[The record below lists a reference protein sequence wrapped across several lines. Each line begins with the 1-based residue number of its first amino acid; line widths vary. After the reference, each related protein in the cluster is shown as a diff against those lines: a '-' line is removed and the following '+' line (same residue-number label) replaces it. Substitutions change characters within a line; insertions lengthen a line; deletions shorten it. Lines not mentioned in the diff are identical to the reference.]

1 MDGRAVSRRGLGY
14 IFKAALEATPGKVAI
29 YQGDVA
35 MTYRQLDE
43 RANRVANAL
52 RDAGIVRGDRIALL
66 FDNHYRYIESS
77 LGIMR
82 SGAVAVPINP
92 RLGNDAIAYIIEHS
106 DAKML
111 FCSPNET
118 LRGIGLAA
126 PVGAVHLVVGYRADG
141 DEPLPDGVVEFDAWL
156 ATTSAEPPDAS
167 IDVFGDA
174 FQPYTSGSTGRPKGC
189 VLNHDGQIWN
199 TKVHVDFLGYTAADR
214 SIAAAPLSHK
224 NAMTGAVK
232 PMLYV
237 GGSVVILPRFDPE
250 AYIAA
255 IDRFKVTYTTGVPAM
270 YNMIFAR
277 PELFERY
284 DVSSVR
290 IATVGSSSVAP
301 ELLRLLQRYFPQAHV
316 SEIYGSTEGGPV
328 TLIQPLD
335 DTPGLGAVAETE
347 IRIVRDDETDCSDE
361 EVGELIVRNRGVLR
375 EYYKNPEVSAKRIR
389 EGWYYTSD
397 LAKRAASGRYFIMG
411 RTDDMIITA
420 AENVYPIEVE
430 DLLRRYPDVLDACV
444 VPIPHAVK
452 GQVPV
457 AFVVLRRGAR
467 EDEQVLKAFALE
479 HGPAFA
485 HPRRVFFLEQI
496 PLSGPGKVDRKKL
509 CELAE
514 AMVAEGGPANIPSLE
529 R

>member
-1 MDGRAVSRRGLGY
+1 MHVHRAELGH
-14 IFKAALEATPGKVAI
+14 IFDAALVQTPDKVAI

-35 MTYRQLDE
+35 VTFRQLDE

-52 RDAGIVRGDRIALL
+52 LAVGITAADRVALL
-66 FDNHYRYIESS
+66 FDNDHRYVECS

-92 RLGNDAIAYIIEHS
+92 RLGNDAVAYILDHS

-126 PVGAVHLVVGYRADG
+126 GIKRIRAVVGIRLDG
-141 DEPLPDGVVEFDAWL
+141 GAPLPANALELQDWL
-156 ATTSAEPPDAS
+156 ASAGTNDPSVAVDSLA
-167 IDVFGDA
+167 DA

-199 TKVHVDFLGYTAADR
+199 TRVHVEFLGYTSDDR

-255 IDRFKVTYTTGVPAM
+255 IDRYKVTYTTGVPAM

-277 PELFERY
+277 PELFEKY

-301 ELLRLLQRYFPQAHV
+301 ELLRLLQRYFPAARV

-335 DTPGLGAVAETE
+335 GVPGLGAVAETD
-347 IRIVRDDETDCSDE
+347 IRIVDKDGRDCADG
-361 EVGELIVRNRGVLR
+361 EVGELIVRNRGVLS
-375 EYYKNPEVSAKRIR
+375 EYYKNPEVSAQRIR
-389 EGWYYTSD
+389 DGWYYTRD
-397 LAKRAASGRYFIMG
+397 LCKRTPAGRYFILG
-411 RTDDMIITA
+411 RTDDMIITSG
-420 AENVYPIEVE
+420 ENVYPVEVE
-430 DLLRRYPDVLDACV
+430 DLLRRHADIVDAAV
-444 VPIPHAVK
+444 VPVPHPVK
-452 GQVPV
+452 GHVPV
-457 AFVVLRRGAR
+457 AFVVLRRGAYG
-467 EDEQVLKAFALE
+467 DEEAFKAYTLQ
-479 HGPAFA
+479 HGPPYA
-485 HPRRVFFLEQI
+485 HPRRIFFVEEI
-496 PLSGPGKVDRKKL
+496 PLSGPGKVDRKRL
-509 CELAE
+509 CELAQE
-514 AMVAEGGPANIPSLE
+514 LT
-529 R
+529 

>member
-1 MDGRAVSRRGLGY
+1 MHVHRAGLGF
-14 IFKAALEATPGKVAI
+14 IFDAALAQTPDKVAI
-29 YQGDVA
+29 YQGDVVV
-35 MTYRQLDE
+35 TFRQLDE
-43 RANRVANAL
+43 RANRVANGLLA
-52 RDAGIVRGDRIALL
+52 AGIAAGDRVALL
-66 FDNHYRYIESS
+66 FDNDHRYIECS

-92 RLGNDAIAYIIEHS
+92 RLGDDAVAYILDHS

-126 PVGAVHLVVGYRADG
+126 GIERIRAVVGIRLDG
-141 DEPLPDGVVEFDAWL
+141 GPPSPANVCEFQDWL
-156 ATTSAEPPDAS
+156 AAAGTHVPPVAIDA
-167 IDVFGDA
+167 FADA

-199 TKVHVDFLGYTAADR
+199 TGVQVDFLGYTPDDR

-277 PELFERY
+277 PELFEKY

-301 ELLRLLQRYFPQAHV
+301 EL
-316 SEIYGSTEGGPV
+316 
-328 TLIQPLD
+328 
-335 DTPGLGAVAETE
+335 
-347 IRIVRDDETDCSDE
+347 
-361 EVGELIVRNRGVLR
+361 
-375 EYYKNPEVSAKRIR
+375 
-389 EGWYYTSD
+389 
-397 LAKRAASGRYFIMG
+397 
-411 RTDDMIITA
+411 
-420 AENVYPIEVE
+420 
-430 DLLRRYPDVLDACV
+430 
-444 VPIPHAVK
+444 
-452 GQVPV
+452 
-457 AFVVLRRGAR
+457 
-467 EDEQVLKAFALE
+467 
-479 HGPAFA
+479 
-485 HPRRVFFLEQI
+485 
-496 PLSGPGKVDRKKL
+496 
-509 CELAE
+509 
-514 AMVAEGGPANIPSLE
+514 
-529 R
+529 